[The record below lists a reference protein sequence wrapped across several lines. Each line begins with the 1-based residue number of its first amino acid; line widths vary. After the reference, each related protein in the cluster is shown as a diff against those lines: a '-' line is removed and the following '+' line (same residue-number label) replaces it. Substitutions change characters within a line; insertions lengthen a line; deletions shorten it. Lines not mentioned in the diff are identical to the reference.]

1 MITAG
6 NKVFISPY
14 DVISLYKKYYQT
26 DISVEQAQLFAT
38 TESDAIINGEGMI
51 EFLSRKS
58 YNSFLDEAFA
68 DKLGNTTHYKKDL
81 VLLINMVVFNKTI
94 DKVTLKDFAVEL
106 RRITQIQDL
115 INMQVAPF
123 HLKQNEYAKI
133 KLSELNSLSDEDF
146 LKKCEEIADKIEV
159 ADELPYVEV

>member
-1 MITAG
+1 M
-6 NKVFISPY
+6 
-14 DVISLYKKYYQT
+14 
-26 DISVEQAQLFAT
+26 
-38 TESDAIINGEGMI
+38 
-51 EFLSRKS
+51 
-58 YNSFLDEAFA
+58 
-68 DKLGNTTHYKKDL
+68 
-81 VLLINMVVFNKTI
+81 LINMVVFNKTI